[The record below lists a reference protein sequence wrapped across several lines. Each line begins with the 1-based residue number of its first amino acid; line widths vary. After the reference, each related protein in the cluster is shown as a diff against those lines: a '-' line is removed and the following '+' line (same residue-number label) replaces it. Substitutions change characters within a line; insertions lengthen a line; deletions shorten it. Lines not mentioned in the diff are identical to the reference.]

1 MFKLRPTRKRVV
13 LDDYPY
19 GYDYSYRRKKS
30 PAAKLLW
37 LSIITLVLS
46 TVAWYSV
53 QADTIED
60 DSKPQ
65 AGQLRLQS
73 PGSPGYSLAELG
85 DSDLHL
91 SINGMVANAKLQQQF
106 TNNSNDWVEG
116 VYVFPL
122 PVDAAVHHMQIR
134 IGDRVIVGSITEK
147 QAAKKI
153 YQAAKQAGKKA
164 ALIEQQRPNMFTAK
178 VANIPPNT
186 TVQVQLQYSQT
197 VQYQQGKFSL
207 RFPMTITP
215 RYLPGLPSSLP
226 QPASPAS
233 THQLQ
238 RDITAVNQVLTIE
251 SGLGWGFNT
260 DKVTDGSLITPWLN
274 PKASSAGQI
283 INPISISADIDMGIP
298 LTEIDSA
305 YHAITVAKQQGKYH
319 LRLSAGQVSMAQDF
333 MLSWQPLPSQQP
345 QAALFM
351 ETVEE
356 HDYAMLMLMPAQ
368 QTAVQHRARELV
380 FILDT
385 SGSMGGVSIRQ
396 ARDSVIMALSRLQS
410 QDYFNVIE
418 FNSQSYPMHSQAVP
432 ASAANLQQ
440 AITKVQQMQ
449 ARGGTNMLPALQQ
462 ALQQTVQQDDDKRVR
477 QLVFIT
483 DGAVGNEA
491 ALFSAIHNNL
501 AGSRLFTIGIG
512 SAPNSYFMRKA
523 AQFGCGSFTHIGSV
537 NEVQAKMAA
546 LFQQLESPALT
557 AITVSW
563 PSDSDAEQYPS
574 KTPDLYQGQ
583 PLLIK
588 VAAKHLSGKV
598 VVQGQGD
605 NGGKIWQQTLNL
617 KPQASHRGVAKLWAR
632 EKIGQLLDE
641 LITGADEETI
651 KAQVLA
657 LSLGHQLLSPYSS
670 FVAVEQQASR
680 PIEQAINPIAL
691 LNARPKGQAAQS
703 FAYPNTSTRRQQSF
717 YLGLLLLLLA
727 AIVYSSGR
735 VRSLL

>member
-13 LDDYPY
+13 LEDYPY
-19 GYDYSYRRKKS
+19 GYGYGYRRKKS
-30 PAAKLLW
+30 GAVRLLC
-37 LSIITLVLS
+37 LSLITLVLS

-53 QADTIED
+53 QADSIAD
-60 DSKPQ
+60 DSEPQ

-73 PGSPGYSLAELG
+73 PGNQNYYLAELG
-85 DSDLHL
+85 DSDLQL
-91 SINGMVANAKLQQQF
+91 SINGMVASAKLEQQF

-122 PVDAAVHHMQIR
+122 PDDAAVHQMQIR

-164 ALIEQQRPNMFTAK
+164 ALLEQQRPNMFTAK

-186 TVQVQLQYSQT
+186 TVQVQLHYSQT

-215 RYLPGLPSSLP
+215 RYLPGLSLSASS
-226 QPASPAS
+226 ASS
-233 THQLQ
+233 EQLQ
-238 RDITAVNQVLTIE
+238 RDINAVNQVLTIE

-260 DKVTDGSLITPWLN
+260 DQVTDGSLITPWLN
-274 PKASSAGQI
+274 PKASSAGQL
-283 INPISISADIDMGIP
+283 INPISISADIDMGMP
-298 LTEIDSA
+298 LTAINSA
-305 YHAITVAKQQGKYH
+305 YHAITVAKQQGKYQ

-333 MLSWQPLPSQQP
+333 VLSWQPLPSQQP

-351 ETVEE
+351 ETVDQ
-356 HDYAMLMLMPAQ
+356 HDYALLMLMPPQ
-368 QTAVQHRARELV
+368 QAAVQHRARELV

-396 ARDSVIMALSRLQS
+396 ARDSVIMALSRLQP

-418 FNSQSYPMHSQAVP
+418 FNSQSYAMHSQAVP

-440 AITKVQQMQ
+440 AIAKVQQMQ

-462 ALQQTVQQDDDKRVR
+462 ALQQPLPQEDDNPRVR
-477 QLVFIT
+477 QVVFIT
-483 DGAVGNEA
+483 DGAVGNES

-501 AGSRLFTIGIG
+501 ASSRLFTIGIG

-523 AQFGCGSFTHIGSV
+523 AQFGRGSFTHIGSV
-537 NEVQAKMAA
+537 NEVQDKMAT
-546 LFQQLESPALT
+546 LLQQLESPALT
-557 AITVSW
+557 AITVAW
-563 PSDSDAEQYPS
+563 PSDIEDEQYPS
-574 KTPDLYQGQ
+574 KIPDLYQGQ

-588 VAAKHLSGKV
+588 VAVKQLNGQV
-598 VVQGQGD
+598 VVRGD
-605 NGGKIWQQTLNL
+605 NGGKPWQQTLNL
-617 KPQASHRGVAKLWAR
+617 SPQASHHGVAKLWAR
-632 EKIGQLLDE
+632 EKIERLLDE
-641 LITGADEETI
+641 VISGADKERV
-651 KAQVLA
+651 KAQVLE
-657 LSLGHQLLSPYSS
+657 LSLKHQLLSPYSS
-670 FVAVEQQASR
+670 FVAVEQVVSR
-680 PIEQAINPIAL
+680 PSDEPLQPMAL
-691 LNARPKGQAAQS
+691 INARPKGQAAQS
-703 FAYPNTSTRRQQSF
+703 FAYPNTATRRQQSL

-727 AIVYSSGR
+727 AIVYSNGR